1 MAKKQGNVLVTIGLL
16 LLAAAL
22 FWTGFNLRMDRRA
35 GVVSHDTLEQL
46 LEAMPPPVE
55 APVLPGVSEDNQ
67 PTAPA
72 ASPTPQSETEIPD
85 FILNPQMEMPVRS
98 IGGMDYVG
106 ILTIPSLE
114 LELPV
119 ASVWSYPALQLAPCR
134 FTGSAYTDDLVI
146 AGHNYTSHFA
156 DLHSLQQGDLLSF
169 TDVDGNVFAYR
180 VAETEILGEND
191 VEEMTCSGYALTLF
205 SCTVGGQYRVTVRCE
220 RI

>member
-180 VAETEILGEND
+180 VAETEILGENA
-191 VEEMTCSGYALTLF
+191 VAEMVGSGYALTLF

>member
-22 FWTGFNLRMDRRA
+22 FWTGANLLMDRRA
-35 GVVSHDTLEQL
+35 GVSSHDALEQL
-46 LEAMPPPVE
+46 LETMPPPVE

-72 ASPTPQSETEIPD
+72 AGPTPQSETEIPD

-191 VEEMTCSGYALTLF
+191 VEEMTGSGYALTLF

>member
-1 MAKKQGNVLVTIGLL
+1 MEKKQGNVLVTIGLL

-22 FWTGFNLRMDRRA
+22 FWTGANLLMDRRA
-35 GVVSHDTLEQL
+35 GISSHDALEQL
-46 LEAMPPPVE
+46 LETMPPPVE

-67 PTAPA
+67 PIAPA

-85 FILNPQMEMPVRS
+85 FILNPGMEMPVRS
-98 IGGMDYVG
+98 IDGLDYIG
-106 ILTIPSLE
+106 ILTIPSLN

-119 ASVWSYPALQLAPCR
+119 VSAWSYSALQAAPCR
-134 FTGSAYTDDLVI
+134 FSGSAYTDDLVI

-156 DLHSLQQGDLLSF
+156 DLHSLQQGEILSF
-169 TDVDGNVFAYR
+169 TDVDGNVFVYR
-180 VAETEILGEND
+180 VAETEILGENA
-191 VEEMTCSGYALTLF
+191 VAEMVGSGYALTLF

>member
-1 MAKKQGNVLVTIGLL
+1 MTIGLL

-22 FWTGFNLRMDRRA
+22 FWTGANLLMDHRA
-35 GVVSHDTLEQL
+35 GVSSHDALEQL
-46 LEAMPPPVE
+46 LETMPPPLE

-67 PTAPA
+67 PIAPA

-180 VAETEILGEND
+180 VAETEILGENA
-191 VEEMTCSGYALTLF
+191 VAEMVGSGYALTLF

>member
-191 VEEMTCSGYALTLF
+191 VEEMTGSGYALTLF

>member
-156 DLHSLQQGDLLSF
+156 DLHSLQQGDILSF

-191 VEEMTCSGYALTLF
+191 VEEMTGSGYALTLF